1 MAYLYTVI
9 DLFNNEP
16 VAWNITTKQ
25 DKYLSIDTIKKLA
38 KKTDLSKGLIHSNQG
53 VHYTNNKYI
62 DLLKEL
68 KVEQSMSRKG
78 NCWDN
83 AVAESFFSRYKSETI
98 YLMGNSIKDLNDVI
112 NITKE
117 YMDYYINFRPQQRL
131 GGIIPSLYKS
141 EFLQRQLVV

>member
-16 VAWNITTKQ
+16 VAWNISSKQ
-25 DKYLSIDTIKKLA
+25 DKSLSIDTIKKLA
-38 KKTDLSKGLIHSNQG
+38 KKTDLSKSLIHSDQG
-53 VHYTNNKYI
+53 VHYTNNEYI

-131 GGIIPSLYKS
+131 GGMTPSMYKN
-141 EFLQRQLVV
+141 EFLQRQLAV